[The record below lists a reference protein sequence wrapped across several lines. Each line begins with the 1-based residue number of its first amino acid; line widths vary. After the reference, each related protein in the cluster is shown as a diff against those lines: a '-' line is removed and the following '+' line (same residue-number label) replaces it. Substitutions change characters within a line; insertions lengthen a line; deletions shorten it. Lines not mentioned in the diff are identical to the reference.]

1 LDPEPPEIAM
11 KSPWASRIMAA
22 AAILFLLFDCGI
34 KILRM
39 TPAVEG
45 TVKLGYPES
54 VVASLGIIE
63 LICLVAYIA
72 PATSVLG
79 AILLTGYLGGAV
91 ATHVRVGHPLFTH
104 ELFPVYVAV
113 LLWGALVLRDARL
126 RAVLPVTRR

>member
-1 LDPEPPEIAM
+1 M
-11 KSPWASRIMAA
+11 KSRWASRIMAA

-34 KILRM
+34 KILRL

-54 VVASLGIIE
+54 AVVGLGIIE
-63 LICLVAYIA
+63 LICLVAYTV

-91 ATHVRVGHPLFTH
+91 ATHVRLDHPLFTH

-126 RAVLPVTRR
+126 RVLLPVTRR